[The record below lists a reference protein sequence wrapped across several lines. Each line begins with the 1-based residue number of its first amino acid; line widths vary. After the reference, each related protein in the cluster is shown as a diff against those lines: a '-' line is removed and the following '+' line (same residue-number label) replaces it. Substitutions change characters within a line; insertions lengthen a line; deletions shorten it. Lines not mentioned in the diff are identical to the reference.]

1 MKKGD
6 QPIGPPERP
15 AGDFQTAPLTG
26 GAMQTQGA
34 RVTRLCKICG
44 QPIHPQRLA
53 VSPRAVTDTARCSAE
68 NLRRLRNDANRR
80 WQQKKRDQ
88 RKAGPVPA

>member
-1 MKKGD
+1 MKKAD
-6 QPIGPPERP
+6 QPTAPPERP
-15 AGDFQTAPLTG
+15 AGDFQTAPLTS
-26 GAMQTQGA
+26 GAMRTQGA

-53 VSPRAVTDTARCSAE
+53 VSPRTVTCSARHSAE

-88 RKAGPVPA
+88 RKAGVVPA